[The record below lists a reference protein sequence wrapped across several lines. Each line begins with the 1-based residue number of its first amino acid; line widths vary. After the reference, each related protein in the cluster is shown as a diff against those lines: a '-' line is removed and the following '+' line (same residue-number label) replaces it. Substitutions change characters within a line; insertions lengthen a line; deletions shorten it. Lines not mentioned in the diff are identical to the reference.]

1 MKQVSVK
8 KLTVEGFKEYG
19 YFANLI
25 NPDSRKFAFETVAFH
40 PDMVFLDLGQ
50 VNKAAFS
57 VTRVEK
63 RPLIIDAVE
72 YHNFSG
78 EGMLPLDGD
87 VLMHLAPPTQGNELQ
102 LDSIEVFYIPKGTIV
117 SLRKGVWHCAPYAIN
132 TDFVNMLVVLPERTY
147 ANDCY
152 FMPLPE
158 AEQIEIVT

>member
-1 MKQVSVK
+1 MKKVNVK

-25 NPDSRKFAFETVAFH
+25 NPDSRKFTFGAVVFH

-50 VNKAAFS
+50 VNKAALS
-57 VTRVEK
+57 VTRIRK
-63 RPLIIDAVE
+63 RPLKIDGVE
-72 YHNFSG
+72 YHNLSG
-78 EGMLPLDGD
+78 EGILPLDGD

-102 LDSIEVFYIPKGTIV
+102 FDSIEVFYVPKGTMV
-117 SLRKGVWHCAPYAIN
+117 SLRKGVWHYAPYAIN
-132 TDFVNMLVVLPERTY
+132 TDFVNILVVLPERTY